1 MPGFT
6 AEKPNLR
13 ADKALVQYAKGMAMT
28 PLRTSVLKQMVKV
41 LISRRK
47 VGESEKRKRIL
58 FGSVPSSDP
67 TLLSPRNACWG

>member
-28 PLRTSVLKQMVKV
+28 PVRTSLLKQIAKV
-41 LISRRK
+41 LMSRPK
-47 VGESEKRKRIL
+47 VGE
-58 FGSVPSSDP
+58 
-67 TLLSPRNACWG
+67 T